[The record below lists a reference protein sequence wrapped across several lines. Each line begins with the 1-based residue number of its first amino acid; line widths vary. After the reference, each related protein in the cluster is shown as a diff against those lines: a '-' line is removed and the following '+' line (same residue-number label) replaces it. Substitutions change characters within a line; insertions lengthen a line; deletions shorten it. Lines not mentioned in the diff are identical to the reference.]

1 MRNVYKLLGEKYM
14 NTISADR
21 DPAMTEEDQ
30 ALRAGAPG
38 AGEQIESEGMERA
51 DESLYELTHDYLVSK
66 NNETLMHYVN
76 RAKNLDHLLHLAFEY
91 THEHMVDSNLTAND
105 EVIEKLAKELH
116 KFSHNT
122 MPVDWLEGKL
132 NKVVNT
138 TKHEG
143 AGMPK
148 DPQEVSTDSTTEP
161 EEKTDLVEKNKKK
174 VVPSKTPN
182 LDKNPLIAKLKD
194 KKGSFGDLGK
204 RLG

>member
-38 AGEQIESEGMERA
+38 AGEQIESEGMEHA
-51 DESLYELTHDYLVSK
+51 DESLYELTHDYLVSQEDEK
-66 NNETLMHYVN
+66 LMHYVN
-76 RAKNLDHLLHLAFEY
+76 RAKNLEHLLELAIEY
-91 THEHMVDSNLTAND
+91 KEQDMLDVYAGNHNNDNAVDHEFDKD
-105 EVIEKLAKELH
+105 ETIEELAKDLS
-116 KFSHNT
+116 KFSLGT
-122 MPVDWLEGKL
+122 MSVQWVSKQIH
-132 NKVVNT
+132 
-138 TKHEG
+138 KHINPMDES
-143 AGMPK
+143 
-148 DPQEVSTDSTTEP
+148 STEEP
-161 EEKTDLVEKNKKK
+161 EEKTDLIDEKGKKK
-174 VVPSKTPN
+174 VPSKTPN